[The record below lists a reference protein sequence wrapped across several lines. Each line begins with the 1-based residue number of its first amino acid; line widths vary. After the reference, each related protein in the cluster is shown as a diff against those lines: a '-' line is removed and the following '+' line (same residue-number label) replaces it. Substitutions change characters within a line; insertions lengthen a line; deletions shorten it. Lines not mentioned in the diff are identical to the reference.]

1 MTVSEFDTLRSDLS
15 ALRAD
20 MEARLVRLQTDMEAR
35 LVRLQ
40 TDMDIRFGRLEAKID
55 EKPGAG
61 TIYQAGLATFA
72 GMFAVMIGTIIALKT
87 LGFIG

>member
-15 ALRAD
+15 AIRSD
-20 MEARLVRLQTDMEAR
+20 MVARFARLQGDFS
-35 LVRLQ
+35 RLQ

-61 TIYQAGLATFA
+61 TIYQAALAMFT
-72 GMFAVMIGTIIALKT
+72 GMFAVMVGTVFVLKP
-87 LGFIG
+87 LGHFP